1 MTCERSSSR
10 STGRAEISREPA
22 QWNRTSHDMDCKI
35 TSTKRSERHQLAV
48 TLVELMVA
56 MAIGSVVLTAVAS
69 FFLYSAKSFVGIMNY
84 VDLEQYSQNALDKV
98 TRDIRQTDSLAAFST
113 NSLTFRDAD
122 GNALIFEYS
131 PTTKELSR
139 RKTGQGREVLLKS
152 CDFFEAKVY
161 QRTPIGGVYDYFPT
175 ATATNTKMVSI
186 SWVCSRKI
194 LGTTMNTESVQ
205 TAKIVLRKE

>member
-1 MTCERSSSR
+1 
-10 STGRAEISREPA
+10 
-22 QWNRTSHDMDCKI
+22 MDCKI

-69 FFLYSAKSFVGIMNY
+69 FFLYTAKSFVGIMNY
-84 VDLEQYSQNALDKV
+84 VDLEQYSQSALDKM
-98 TRDIRQTDSLAAFST
+98 TRDIRQTDSLAAFAT

-152 CDFFEAKVY
+152 CDFFKADIY
-161 QRTPIGGVYDYFPT
+161 QRTPMGGVYDYFPT